1 MEHAVELPIMLFLKD
16 AVEGKASVSDEII
29 EQVAEDVKASLH
41 KQFNSGPRDEFRLR
55 MSNIGRPKCQ
65 LWFEKNDPENK
76 IPPPPHFIMN
86 MLIGD
91 IVEAVFK
98 GILRASGVDFKDAGK
113 VKLELPDGTI
123 INGEYDM
130 VLDGKVDDV
139 KSASPYSY
147 DNKFKDVET
156 LASNDSFGYCSQL
169 VGYAKAANLD
179 VGGWW
184 VVNKQNGMFKY
195 VNADA
200 LDVDEQMS
208 KIVDTVEYIN
218 EGKPF
223 ERCYSAEP
231 ETFYKKPSGN
241 LKLCAECSFCAHK
254 KKCWPELQTMPSRVS
269 KARVPAPVDYVFIGD
284 GLDGS

>member
-1 MEHAVELPIMLFLKD
+1 MDHAAELPISLFLQK
-16 AVEGKASVSDEII
+16 AVEGKASVSDAII

-65 LWFEKNDPENK
+65 LWMEKNHPEAREL
-76 IPPPPHFIMN
+76 PPPTFIMN

-98 GILRASGVDFKDAGK
+98 GLLRASGVEFEDAGK
-113 VKLELPDGTI
+113 VKLELPDGTV
-123 INGEYDM
+123 INGEYDL

-156 LASNDSFGYCSQL
+156 LAGNDSFGYCSQL
-169 VGYAKAANLD
+169 VGYAKAANKR

-184 VVNKQNGMFKY
+184 VVNKQNGHFKY
-195 VNADA
+195 VDA
-200 LDVDEQMS
+200 AMLSVDEQMG

-218 EGKPF
+218 QDKPF
-223 ERCYSAEP
+223 ERCYEPEP
-231 ETFYKKPSGN
+231 ETFYKKQTGN
-241 LKLCAECSFCAHK
+241 LKLCAECGFCAFK
-254 KKCWPELQTMPSRVS
+254 RKCWPELQTLPSIPSR
-269 KARVPAPVDYVFIGD
+269 AANPPLVDYVYIKEEEED
-284 GLDGS
+284 V